1 MKSSAKFQRVPAEIF
16 RISLKFDQTLISEIS
31 SNIRA
36 ANISLVRAFLRN
48 LEENRQNVRRG
59 PKVFSKRFGMFLKD
73 STKLA
78 ICPFDYSRYY

>member
-59 PKVFSKRFGMFLKD
+59 PKVFSKRFGMFFER
-73 STKLA
+73 
-78 ICPFDYSRYY
+78 FDKISDMSV